1 MRSGD
6 GVKPGDAA
14 RPAEDADALRA
25 LVERLLQQI
34 VPGAQLSSL
43 NRLSGGA
50 SQESWLIEGEAK
62 GGLVEFVLRR
72 APGGDGEKRSDAIGL
87 QAEAEVIRA
96 AQAHH
101 VPVPEVMTML
111 TAQDG
116 LGTGFVMRRVHGETV
131 ARKIFR
137 DNRFAS
143 VRPLLAGQCGAAL
156 AKISR
161 VPIDACPQL
170 PSWPARKRLEDC
182 RAVHIS
188 QGLHRPVFEY
198 AFRWLYDH
206 LPAEDEEVKLVHGDF
221 RNGNLII
228 DENGIAAVLDWEIA
242 HFGSP
247 VEDLGWLCV
256 PSWRF
261 GRIDDVAG
269 GFGSVEQL
277 IEGFET
283 AGGSRVDRH
292 ALHFWTVLGTLMW
305 GLVCVRTA
313 LEFRAGR
320 FAVEPAVIGRRT
332 SEVEL
337 DLMMLT
343 GAREGELL

>member
-1 MRSGD
+1 MTD
-6 GVKPGDAA
+6 GMNGASERADGLEAA
-14 RPAEDADALRA
+14 MAS
-25 LVERLLQQI
+25 LVGRI
-34 VPGAQLSSL
+34 APGARLTSL
-43 NRLSGGA
+43 KRLSGGA
-50 SQESWLIEGEAK
+50 SQESWLIEGEADQ
-62 GGLVEFVLRR
+62 GLIEYVLRR
-72 APGGDGEKRSDAIGL
+72 APGGDGEKRDDAIGL
-87 QAEAEVIRA
+87 QAEADVIRA
-96 AQAHH
+96 ARTHD
-101 VPVPEVMTML
+101 VPAPEVITML
-111 TAQDG
+111 TDRDS

-131 ARKIFR
+131 ARKIFKES
-137 DNRFAS
+137 RFDAI
-143 VRPLLAGQCGAAL
+143 RPLLAGQCGAAL
-156 AKISR
+156 ARISQ
-161 VPIDACPQL
+161 VPITACPPL
-170 PSWPARKRLEDC
+170 PSWPARKRLDDSHSVY
-182 RAVHIS
+182 RS
-188 QGLHRPVFEY
+188 QGLRRPVFDY
-198 AFRWLYDH
+198 AFRWLEERV
-206 LPAEDEEVKLVHGDF
+206 PADEGPLRLVHGDF

-247 VEDLGWLCV
+247 LEDMGWLCV

-277 IEGFET
+277 IAGFEA
-283 AGGSRVDRH
+283 AGGSPVDRH

-337 DLMMLT
+337 DLMLLT
-343 GAREGELL
+343 GARDGELL